1 MLNMVEECLSED
13 GRTKLLSPLEAGDP
27 KGEAQ
32 PPGTPRRPS
41 ESFAAIKTN
50 RSPSVG
56 STSSAQT
63 SPSASDRQRS
73 AHSYARSSVG
83 VLRSPPNTPVTS
95 RTGPTEA
102 MNNLIKRVKRV
113 AFGFTSFRTY
123 RIRALLYAGKPD
135 WSLLAKHSAFESAS
149 G

>member
-1 MLNMVEECLSED
+1 MLTMVEECLSED

-56 STSSAQT
+56 STSSALI
-63 SPSASDRQRS
+63 SPTASDRQRS
-73 AHSYARSSVG
+73 AHSDARSSAG
-83 VLRSPPNTPVTS
+83 VLRSPPGTPGTPVTS
-95 RTGPTEA
+95 RTGPP
-102 MNNLIKRVKRV
+102 R
-113 AFGFTSFRTY
+113 
-123 RIRALLYAGKPD
+123 P
-135 WSLLAKHSAFESAS
+135 
-149 G
+149 